1 MKSCPWLGTGSGV
14 WVPKPFFWAS
24 GMTHPFLASNADKD
38 SIMRFL
44 SRPPVSDESVVAAF
58 KRILAACNEAWGR

>member
-1 MKSCPWLGTGSGV
+1 
-14 WVPKPFFWAS
+14 VPKPFFWAS